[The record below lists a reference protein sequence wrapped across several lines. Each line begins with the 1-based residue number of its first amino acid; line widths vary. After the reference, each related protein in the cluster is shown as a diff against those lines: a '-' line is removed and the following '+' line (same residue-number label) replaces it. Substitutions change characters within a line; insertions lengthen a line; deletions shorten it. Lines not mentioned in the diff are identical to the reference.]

1 MPRSWQEIYA
11 EIVRLPASAR
21 LRLVARLLAD
31 LAAEAEASAGPSPPP
46 AAEPSGRSPS
56 PPAGKQPAVG
66 ATHASPLRTPPV
78 SERLPPPAPSSSAGS
93 AAPPPVQPP
102 APRPAREAGTAGA
115 ATGPRPR
122 IVVDGSNFLGTVP
135 GFDLASAASREKL
148 ILRLQGYAHA
158 HPGTRVT
165 VYFDGRKSSAAVRG
179 GVEVRFSPDT
189 RPADHYIVEYLRGV
203 PVADRGACVLVT
215 GDVELSTAARGLGV
229 RVEAPRHFQRRI
241 ADPPARPAD
250 RGLSARE
257 VAEWEEYFRR
267 PKPDKP

>member
-31 LAAEAEASAGPSPPP
+31 LAAEAEASASPSSPP

-66 ATHASPLRTPPV
+66 ATHASPRPPPPV

-93 AAPPPVQPP
+93 AAPPVQPP
-102 APRPAREAGTAGA
+102 APRLAREADTARTVA
-115 ATGPRPR
+115 GPRPR

-215 GDVELSTAARGLGV
+215 GDVELSTSARALGV
-229 RVEAPRHFQRRI
+229 AVEAPRRFQRRI
-241 ADPPARPAD
+241 ADPPSPPAD

-267 PKPDKP
+267 PKPEKP

>member
-31 LAAEAEASAGPSPPP
+31 LAAEAEASASPTPP

-56 PPAGKQPAVG
+56 PPAGKQPA
-66 ATHASPLRTPPV
+66 
-78 SERLPPPAPSSSAGS
+78 S

-102 APRPAREAGTAGA
+102 APRPAREADTARTV
-115 ATGPRPR
+115 TGPRPR

-215 GDVELSTAARGLGV
+215 GDVELSTAARALGV

-241 ADPPARPAD
+241 ADPPATPAD

-257 VAEWEEYFRR
+257 VVEWEEYFRR
-267 PKPDKP
+267 PRPDKP

>member
-11 EIVRLPASAR
+11 EIVRLPAAAR
-21 LRLVARLLAD
+21 LRLIARLLAD
-31 LAAEAEASAGPSPPP
+31 LAAAAEGSAGPASPP
-46 AAEPSGRSPS
+46 AAEPSPRSSSLPAEKQTASAS
-56 PPAGKQPAVG
+56 PPTVP
-66 ATHASPLRTPPV
+66 
-78 SERLPPPAPSSSAGS
+78 ERLPRPAPSSAAGS
-93 AAPPPVQPP
+93 TASPPVQPP
-102 APRPAREAGTAGA
+102 APRSAREAGAPRA

-135 GFDLASAASREKL
+135 GFDLASSASRERL

-165 VYFDGRKSSAAVRG
+165 VYFDGRKSSAAVRS

-203 PVADRGACVLVT
+203 PVAERGACVLVT
-215 GDVELSTAARGLGV
+215 GDVELSTAARALGV
-229 RVEAPRHFQRRI
+229 RVEAPRHFRRRI
-241 ADPPARPAD
+241 ADPPAPPTD

-257 VAEWEEYFRR
+257 VAEWEDYFRR
-267 PKPDKP
+267 PRPDKP

>member
-31 LAAEAEASAGPSPPP
+31 LAAEAEASASPSSPP

-56 PPAGKQPAVG
+56 PPAGKQPAG
-66 ATHASPLRTPPV
+66 ASPPPV
-78 SERLPPPAPSSSAGS
+78 SERLPPPVPSSSAGS
-93 AAPPPVQPP
+93 AAPTPVQPSG
-102 APRPAREAGTAGA
+102 PRSAREAGAAHT

-203 PVADRGACVLVT
+203 PVADRGASVLVT

-229 RVEAPRHFQRRI
+229 RIEAPRHFQRRI
-241 ADPPARPAD
+241 ADPPATPAD

-257 VAEWEEYFRR
+257 VAEWEDYFRR
-267 PKPDKP
+267 PKPEKP